1 MKKIILLIALFSII
15 ISGLVAQ
22 TNVLVIDYNNNFSS
36 DQSNNNSIIYNRLLA
51 TQTSVTRVNSI
62 PATISQATYQQVW
75 IFGNMGVPSPT
86 TLNPIITYMNN
97 GGAVYIQSEVSCCN
111 NPAAFADQ
119 LIDAT
124 VIVGGSITHNTMK
137 SGNYEY
143 KLYSPLLCTPFLS
156 HGAAVR
162 PFVGATQQNILYEA
176 TPTCAS
182 AITTGDVVG
191 VKFKAC
197 DMITGEGALVVNGDF
212 NIFPVGGSCSSVGI
226 LGTPNNFQ
234 VIDIIADMLPALA
247 CSQLTNPGGGTLTLT
262 ANPQNFCGSTQLG
275 WNYTG
280 NPGCPI
286 LGCDTTTHYKWTVV
300 SGEPMNVP
308 FNFSCDTCPYP
319 IASPSIITT
328 YTLAITKGDTNL
340 NCPRTSTVIP
350 ITVFPGSQ
358 VTNAGLDTTICFG
371 DFLTIGGSPT
381 ASGTGPFTYS
391 WTPITG
397 LSNPTIANPICTP
410 PAIGSTTYIVQASGT
425 CTGYDTIVVNAIS
438 CCAVVIVD
446 TTNVNAKCFGSCD
459 GSISI
464 TATGGATQ
472 YSIDNGTTWQ
482 VSNTFNN
489 LCAGTYTI
497 MASNGNC
504 SDAIVVTIYEPTQI
518 SLSSVIITDAI
529 CYGGSNGQIALTPQG
544 GTPGYTYTWSFL
556 GVGNSPT
563 ASNLPAG
570 TYMVTITDFNGCTL
584 DSTFVVNQPA
594 PVAFGSF
601 DANVYAGC
609 TPLEVEFTN
618 TTNPTLYSSFSFD
631 LGNGVTSSI
640 TPVTTT
646 YTTPG
651 TYDVTLNI
659 TDTSGCVGVLVQP
672 AFITVY
678 ANPVANFSTWPDRV
692 TIFDPT
698 VNFKDLSQSNIVAWD
713 WNFAGLG
720 NSLLQNPSFVF
731 PDDTA
736 SYNVELIVEDN
747 HSCRDSIIKPV
758 RIRGEYA
765 VYVPN
770 AFTPDF
776 DGLNEGFH
784 PNGFGISDFGYSF
797 IIFDRWGEVVFST
810 TKKFDPWFGTFNN
823 KLVPNGVYV
832 WSLTFK
838 DLDGLDHKKV
848 GHVTIIK

>member
-1 MKKIILLIALFSII
+1 MKKLILLATITVLTVSSIF
-15 ISGLVAQ
+15 AQ

-36 DQSNNNSIIYNRLLA
+36 DQSNNQSRIYNRLLT
-51 TQTSVTRVNSI
+51 TQTSVVRVNAI
-62 PATISQATYQQVW
+62 PATINQATYQQVW
-75 IFGNMGVPSPT
+75 IFGNMGVPSPA
-86 TLNPIITYMNN
+86 TLNPIIAYMNN

-124 VIVGGSITHNTMK
+124 VTVGGSISHNIMK

-176 TPTCAS
+176 TPTCGS

-234 VIDIIADMLPALA
+234 VIDIIADMLPAMA

-262 ANPQNFCGSTQLG
+262 ANPQYFCGSTQLG

-308 FNFSCDTCPYP
+308 VNFSCDTCPYP

-350 ITVFPGSQ
+350 ITVYPGAQ
-358 VTNAGLDTTICFG
+358 TTNAGLDTTICFG
-371 DFLTIGGSPT
+371 DFVTIGGSPT
-381 ASGTGPFTYS
+381 ATGSGPFTYS

-397 LSNPTIANPICTP
+397 LNNPTLANPICTP
-410 PAIGSTTYIVQASGT
+410 PAVGSITYIVQANGT
-425 CTGYDTIVVNAIS
+425 CTGYDTITVNAIS
-438 CCAVVIVD
+438 CCVVTITD
-446 TTNVNAKCFGSCD
+446 TTNINAKCFGSCD
-459 GSISI
+459 GSISL
-464 TATGGATQ
+464 TTTGGATQ
-472 YSIDNGTTWQ
+472 FSIDNGITWQ
-482 VSNTFNN
+482 ASNTFNG

-497 MASNGNC
+497 LASDGNC
-504 SDAIVVTIYEPTQI
+504 SDAVTVTIYEPTQI
-518 SLSSVIITDAI
+518 TIPNVVTDAS
-529 CYGGSNGQIALTPQG
+529 CFGGSDGQIVVAPQG
-544 GTPGYTYTWSFL
+544 GTPAYNYSWSVP
-556 GVGNSPT
+556 GQGNSPT
-563 ASNLPAG
+563 ANNLSAG
-570 TYMVTITDFNGCTL
+570 IVTVTVTDANGCTE
-584 DSTFVVNQPA
+584 DSTFTINEPG

-601 DANVYAGC
+601 DADVYSGC
-609 TPLEVEFTN
+609 SPLDVEFTN
-618 TTNPTLYSSFSFD
+618 TTNPTLYSSFSFN
-631 LGNGVTSSI
+631 LGNGVNSSS

-651 TYDVTLNI
+651 TYDVTLTV
-659 TDTSGCVGVLVQP
+659 TDNNGCIGVLVQP

-678 ANPVANFSTWPDRV
+678 PDPIANFTTWPSRV
-692 TIFDPT
+692 TVFDPT
-698 VNFKDLSQSNIVAWD
+698 VNFTDLSQSNIVTWD
-713 WNFAGLG
+713 WDFNGLG
-720 NSLLQNPSFVF
+720 NSSIQNPSFRF
-731 PDDTA
+731 AEDTA
-736 SYNVELIVEDN
+736 TYNVELIVEDN
-747 HSCRDSIIKPV
+747 NGCKDTITKSVEIK
-758 RIRGEYA
+758 GEYA

-770 AFTPDF
+770 AFTPDQ

-784 PNGFGISDFGYSF
+784 PDGFGISEFGYSF
-797 IIFDRWGEVVFST
+797 TIFDRWGEVIFKSN
-810 TKKFDPWFGTFNN
+810 KRFDPWNGTYKG
-823 KLVPNGVYV
+823 KLVENGVYI
-832 WSLTFK
+832 WSLNFK

-848 GHVTIIK
+848 GHLTIIK